1 MLKYTTM
8 YVKILEAIHEVELVL
23 VEAFFKLM
31 CSNFTK
37 YCIDAKWSQLF
48 INDRA
53 IDHVLSLL

>member
-1 MLKYTTM
+1 M
-8 YVKILEAIHEVELVL
+8 YVKILEALHEVELVL